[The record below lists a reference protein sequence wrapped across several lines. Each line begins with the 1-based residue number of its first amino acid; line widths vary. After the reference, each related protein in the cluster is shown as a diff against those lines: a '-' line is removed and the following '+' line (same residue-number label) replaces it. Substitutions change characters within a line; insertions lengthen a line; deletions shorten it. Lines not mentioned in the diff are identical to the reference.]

1 MMEAIDT
8 YLAMRRAT
16 GFTLSTQEYL
26 LRSFARFAAD
36 RQEAYI
42 RSTTAIDWASE
53 AVSVAQR
60 HARYQTVCRFA
71 TYVRLED
78 DRHDCPPSNYLG
90 SRPTRRIPH
99 IYSPIEI
106 DRLIRAAQQLVP
118 TDSLRP
124 FSYVALISLLAATG
138 LRISEALHLL
148 ISDIT
153 PDGLLI
159 RKTKFQK
166 TRLVPL
172 HQTAVAGLRRYLAQ
186 RQKMHRDGEHV
197 FVSNSGLPLA
207 YGDVHR
213 VFRKLLKSAE
223 LIPLQGR
230 VPHLHDF
237 RHTFAT
243 RALEASPAG
252 RRRIGR
258 HMVALA
264 TYLGHVNIDA
274 TYWYLETT
282 PELLSDIAAASETFV
297 DGGRR

>member
-1 MMEAIDT
+1 MVTAIDT

-26 LRSFARFAAD
+26 LRSFARFAGD
-36 RQEAYI
+36 RQQAHI
-42 RSTTAIDWASE
+42 RSATAIDWAGE
-53 AVSVAQR
+53 AVSLAQR

-71 TYVRLED
+71 TYVHLED
-78 DRHDCPPSNYLG
+78 DRHDCPPANYFG
-90 SRPTRRIPH
+90 YHRIRRVPH
-99 IYSPIEI
+99 IYSAIEI
-106 DRLIRAAQQLVP
+106 HRLIRAAEQLVP

-124 FSYVALISLLAATG
+124 FSYAALISLLAATG

-172 HQTAVAGLRRYLAQ
+172 HQTAVSGLRRYLEQ
-186 RQKMHRDGEHV
+186 RQRMRCGGDHV
-197 FVSNSGLPLA
+197 FVSNTGLPLA
-207 YGDVHR
+207 YWKVQG
-213 VFRKLLKSAE
+213 VFRKLLKTAE
-223 LIPLQGR
+223 LIPSQGR
-230 VPHLHDF
+230 VPRLHDF
-237 RHTFAT
+237 RHTFAV
-243 RALEASPAG
+243 RALEASPTG

-274 TYWYLETT
+274 TYWYLQST
-282 PELLSDIAAASETFV
+282 PELLSDIAAASEAFF
-297 DGGRR
+297 DGGR